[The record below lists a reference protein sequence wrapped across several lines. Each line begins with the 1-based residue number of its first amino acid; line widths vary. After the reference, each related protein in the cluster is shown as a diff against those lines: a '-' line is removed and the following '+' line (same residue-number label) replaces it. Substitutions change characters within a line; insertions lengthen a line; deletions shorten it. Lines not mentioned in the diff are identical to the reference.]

1 MNIAVG
7 TTGCKYL
14 APTDRTDIFVGRVGS
29 DLAAQAQDRVHHI
42 AANARSQNVFGNCCE
57 DCTHSFKTD
66 RSSSL
71 DFENCWRWL
80 VLAPS
85 GPGQLEEMN
94 SYCCVFTA
102 KTWRLCRTTVSRGTC
117 ATASKLPHHELTA
130 NPFGSETNP
139 KDASNAAEFV
149 S

>member
-102 KTWRLCRTTVSRGTC
+102 KTLAPMSHDGLKRYVCDSIQAASSRTDGQPLRVGDQPQGC
-117 ATASKLPHHELTA
+117 
-130 NPFGSETNP
+130 
-139 KDASNAAEFV
+139 
-149 S
+149 